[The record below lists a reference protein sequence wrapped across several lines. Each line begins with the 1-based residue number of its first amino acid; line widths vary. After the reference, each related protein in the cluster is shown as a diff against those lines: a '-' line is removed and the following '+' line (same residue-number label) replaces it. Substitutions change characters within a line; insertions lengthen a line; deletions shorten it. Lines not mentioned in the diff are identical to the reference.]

1 MTPSLAAGLVFLAGI
16 LLSGCSPEYQEL
28 AESLDAETPSLRMEQ
43 VVVVS
48 VEDGYE
54 RFRIEAEE
62 LAEFDS
68 AFRRV
73 LENAEFF
80 EYADDGGV
88 SASGRAKR
96 ISFDT
101 RSDDAVLEGGINF
114 TSTEDDTSVTAEYL
128 EWNDRERRLTGSESG
143 EVLLES
149 ENGTRIRGSGFS
161 ADFPTRTFRFTGGVA
176 GRYVPDGEP

>member
-1 MTPSLAAGLVFLAGI
+1 MSPTPAAGLLLFAGI
-16 LLSGCSPEYQEL
+16 VLSGCSPEYQEL
-28 AESLDAETPSLRMEQ
+28 AESLDAQTPSLRMEE

-48 VEDGYE
+48 VEEGHE

-62 LAEFDS
+62 LAEYDS

-73 LENAEFF
+73 LEEAEFT
-80 EYADDGGV
+80 EYDDEGDV
-88 SASGRAKR
+88 SASGTAKR

-101 RSDDAVLEGGINF
+101 RTDDAVLEGGVNF
-114 TSTEDDTSVTAEYL
+114 TSIEDETSVAADYL
-128 EWNDRERRLTGSESG
+128 EWNDRLRRLTGSETG
-143 EVLLES
+143 EVVLES
-149 ENGTRIRGSGFS
+149 EDGTRIRGSGFS